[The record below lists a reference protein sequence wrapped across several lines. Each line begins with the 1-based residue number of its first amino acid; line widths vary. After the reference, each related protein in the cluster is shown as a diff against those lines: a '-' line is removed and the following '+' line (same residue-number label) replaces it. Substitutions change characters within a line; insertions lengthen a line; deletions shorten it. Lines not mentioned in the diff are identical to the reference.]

1 MEPLTALA
9 VGSSVLSSATS
20 IFGALK
26 GADAKKEMA
35 QKQARLTFMQRM
47 EEIRRMQREQMYVEG
62 AATSQIYASNV
73 QMSGS
78 AKRYLT
84 DLRSEHRRQA
94 SYARSAATSEKR
106 LIEKGGKSPGLSAQI
121 FGQAA
126 SGFASAVGT
135 YHRLTS

>member
-1 MEPLTALA
+1 MEPVTALA
-9 VGSSVLSSATS
+9 IGSSVLSTGTS

-47 EEIRRMQREQMYVEG
+47 EEIRRLQREQAYVEG
-62 AATSQIYASNV
+62 AATSAVYASNV

-78 AKRYLT
+78 AKRYLN
-84 DLRSEHRRQA
+84 DLRSEHSRQA
-94 SYARSAATSEKR
+94 TYARAAATSEKR
-106 LIEKGGKSPGLSAQI
+106 LIEKGGKSPGLGAQI

-126 SGFASAVGT
+126 SGFASAVGAH
-135 YHRLTS
+135 HRLTS

>member
-1 MEPLTALA
+1 MSVTAGLA
-9 VGSSVLSSATS
+9 IGASVLSTGTS

-47 EEIRRMQREQMYVEG
+47 EEIRRMQREQAYVEG
-62 AATSQIYASNV
+62 AATSAVYASNV

-78 AKRYLT
+78 AKRYLN
-84 DLRSEHRRQA
+84 DLQSEHRRQA
-94 SYARSAATSEKR
+94 TYARAAATSEKR
-106 LIEKGGKSPGLSAQI
+106 LIEKGGKSPGLGAQI

-126 SGFASAVGT
+126 SGFASAVGMH
-135 YHRLTS
+135 HRLTS